1 MIDMKE
7 TLGNIVENVMDGI
20 KKEKKID
27 KTKEFAE
34 LLVKCDL
41 TTFLA
46 MSKILCVPFKVQGAE
61 DLRPFEELWSEVID
75 KFNSVGRSQKRQIIR
90 LLKKVV
96 K

>member
-1 MIDMKE
+1 MKE
-7 TLGNIVENVMDGI
+7 ILTNIVDTVVDTI

-27 KTKEFAE
+27 KTREFAE
-34 LLVKCDL
+34 LLVRCDL

-46 MSKILCVPFKVQGAE
+46 MAKILCVPFKVKGAE

-75 KFNSVGRSQKRQIIR
+75 KFNSVGRSQKRQVIR

-96 K
+96 S

>member
-1 MIDMKE
+1 MKE
-7 TLGNIVENVMDGI
+7 ILTNIVDSVVETV
-20 KKEKKID
+20 KKEKKVD
-27 KTKEFAE
+27 KTREFAE

-46 MSKILCVPFKVQGAE
+46 MAKILCVPFKIKGAE

-75 KFNSVGRSQKRQIIR
+75 KFNSVGRSQKRQVIR

-96 K
+96 S

>member
-46 MSKILCVPFKVQGAE
+46 MSKILCIPIK
-61 DLRPFEELWSEVID
+61 DEEQKIC
-75 KFNSVGRSQKRQIIR
+75 GRSKNYGVK
-90 LLKKVV
+90 LLINLTL
-96 K
+96 